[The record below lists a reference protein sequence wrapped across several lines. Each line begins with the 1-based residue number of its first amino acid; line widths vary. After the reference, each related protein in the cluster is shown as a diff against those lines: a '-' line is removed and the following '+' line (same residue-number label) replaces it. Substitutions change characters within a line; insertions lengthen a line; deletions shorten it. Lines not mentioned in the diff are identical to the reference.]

1 MRHRARSRKLGRT
14 SAHRKAMYRN
24 MVTSL
29 LEHERI
35 ETTDA
40 KAKEVRR
47 IAERMITL
55 GKRGGLHARRRA
67 LRVIRSR
74 EVATKVFDELADRYR
89 ERPGGYTRVLK
100 LGIRKGDAAA
110 VSIVE
115 LVDGTVGGTA
125 VKEPV
130 ADKKTAAAKQ
140 AEKKKADAKK
150 KSESKKKASAAKAA
164 SKKTESKKS
173 SAAKA
178 ASKKKTTKKATAAKA
193 SSKKTSAAK
202 AAAAKA
208 ASKKKAAKKKTKKK

>member
-1 MRHRARSRKLGRT
+1 
-14 SAHRKAMYRN
+14 MYRN

-115 LVDGTVGGTA
+115 LVDGTGGVTP
-125 VKEPV
+125 VKEPA
-130 ADKKTAAAKQ
+130 ADKKKAAAAKAASKK

-150 KSESKKKASAAKAA
+150 KSESKKKAAAAKAA
-164 SKKTESKKS
+164 AKKTASKKS
-173 SAAKA
+173 SATKT
-178 ASKKKTTKKATAAKA
+178 ASKKKTTKKATAAK
-193 SSKKTSAAK
+193 S
-202 AAAAKA
+202 AAAKA
-208 ASKKKAAKKKTKKK
+208 ASKKKAAKKKTKKKK